1 MKYTYCN
8 SIFNYNRATSH
19 LVKIRDVKIGDREPI
34 VIQSMGVVSSL
45 DTQNATQEAKRI
57 IDAGGEMVRFT
68 AASVAEAGGVGD
80 IKDSLNSMGYYAP
93 VVADV
98 HFNPEAAFVAARRCD
113 KVRINPGNFIDK
125 RATFT
130 GIELSEEEYNIE
142 LERMERSM
150 NRLIDICCEHGTALR
165 IGVNHGSLS
174 DRIMSRFGNTPEGM
188 VTSAMEFLRVC
199 HSRGFENVVVSMKS
213 STTPVMVRAYRQL
226 AAAMRSEG
234 FYYPLHLGVTEAG
247 EGGDGR
253 IRSSVGI
260 GALLADGMGDTI
272 RVSLTEPPENE
283 IAVARQLLDHYRDLE
298 GHAAIEE
305 SAASHYYPYSYQR
318 WQTSSVGKVGGDNPP
333 VVVGYDIAIDSDYFI
348 DIRREEI
355 TSELISRLKGEQDKI
370 VVVSSGNRNQ
380 VADIRAAILALREA
394 ELRLPIIVHL
404 TYGETTIES
413 LMVDSS
419 ADSGIFFI
427 DALASGLWIDATGVE
442 RSAITDLSLS
452 ILQSSGARI
461 SRTEY
466 ISCPGCG
473 RTLFDIQSRV
483 KEVKER
489 TKELSGLKIA
499 VMGCIVNGPGEMADA
514 NYGYIGAGRGKVSLY
529 KDGKAVI
536 KGIDEAEAVDRLVE
550 LIKESGD
557 WR

>member
-1 MKYTYCN
+1 MRYSYCN
-8 SIFNYNRATSH
+8 SIFNYNRATTH
-19 LVKIRDVKIGDREPI
+19 QVNIKDVKIGSGRDI

-45 DTQNATQEAKRI
+45 DTPRAVKEAKRI

-68 AASVAEAGGVGD
+68 AASVAEASGVGD

-93 VVADV
+93 VIADV
-98 HFNPEAAFVAARRCD
+98 HFNPEAAFVAATRCD

-130 GIELSEEEYNIE
+130 GVELSEEEYNAE
-142 LERMERSM
+142 LERIEVSM
-150 NRLIDICCEHGTALR
+150 NRLIGICLEHGTALR

-174 DRIMSRFGNTPEGM
+174 DRIMSRYGNTPEGM

-199 HSRGFENVVVSMKS
+199 HSRRFMDVVVSMKS
-213 STTPVMVRAYRQL
+213 STTPVMVRAYRLL
-226 AAAMRSEG
+226 AAAMRREG
-234 FYYPLHLGVTEAG
+234 FSYPLHLGVTEAG

-260 GALLADGMGDTI
+260 GALLADGLGDTI

-283 IAVARQLLDHYRDLE
+283 IAVARQL
-298 GHAAIEE
+298 I
-305 SAASHYYPYSYQR
+305 SHYSTLGDHSLVEECDTKEYHPYNYQK
-318 WQTSSVGKVGGDNPP
+318 WQTSSVGGVGGDSVP
-333 VVVGYDIAIDSDYFI
+333 VVVGYDIAADSDSLFRI
-348 DIRREEI
+348 TREDI
-355 TSELISRLKGEQDKI
+355 TPELISSLKEDQILVIGSK
-370 VVVSSGNRNQ
+370 NRNQ
-380 VADIRAAILALREA
+380 VADIRAAILSLREA
-394 ELRLPIIVHL
+394 GVRLPIIANL
-404 TYGETTIES
+404 KYKDTTLED
-413 LMVDSS
+413 LMVFAS

-427 DALASGLWIDATGVE
+427 DSLANGLWIEAEGVC
-442 RSAITDLSLS
+442 AKDIVDLSLS
-452 ILQSSGARI
+452 ILQSAGARI

-483 KEVKER
+483 KEVKEQ
-489 TKELSGLKIA
+489 TKELTGLKIA

-529 KDGKAVI
+529 KDGEAVV
-536 KGIDEAEAVDRLVE
+536 KGIDEADALEQ
-550 LIKESGD
+550 LIKMIKDNGD